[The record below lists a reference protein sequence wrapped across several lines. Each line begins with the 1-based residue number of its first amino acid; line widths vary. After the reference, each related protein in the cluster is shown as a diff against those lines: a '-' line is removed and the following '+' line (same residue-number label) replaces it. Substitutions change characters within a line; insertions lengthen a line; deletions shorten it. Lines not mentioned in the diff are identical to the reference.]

1 MILEDLLQT
10 LDVNTRIREIRQGV
24 FHTAVLTRY
33 CGLAASLPREALA
46 QTPPLVKEA
55 GHLAQKSA
63 SALAEMVFS
72 DSILEAAIGMATI
85 NSLLVRNDG
94 DAVELNA
101 AELICR
107 RSEGKNVV
115 IVGHFPFIPK
125 VREVARRLWVIEKH
139 PQKGDASASAAADL
153 IPRAE
158 VLAVTGSSFTN
169 HTFEDLTAL
178 KPRRAFAVVLG
189 DSAPLSP
196 VLFDYGVD
204 AVCGTRVV
212 DAERAMQCVCE
223 GANFRQIKGVQRLT
237 MLKSRE
243 SD

>member
-1 MILEDLLQT
+1 MQT
-10 LDVNTRIREIRQGV
+10 LDVDTRIRKIRQGV

-33 CGLAASLPREALA
+33 CGLAASLPREALV

-63 SALAEMVFS
+63 SALAEMAFS

-178 KPRRAFAVVLG
+178 KPRRAFVVVLG

-237 MLKSRE
+237 MLKSKE